1 MEMFSGLARV
11 GADPDMNVN
20 PFSGLCAA
28 PCNWY
33 AVENN
38 QERCK
43 HRDHPRVTRSVE
55 GCADWAKWG
64 SVKEDKEA
72 DAADA
77 QGGLHT

>member
-28 PCNWY
+28 PCHFY
-33 AVENN
+33 AVASNA
-38 QERCK
+38 ERCL